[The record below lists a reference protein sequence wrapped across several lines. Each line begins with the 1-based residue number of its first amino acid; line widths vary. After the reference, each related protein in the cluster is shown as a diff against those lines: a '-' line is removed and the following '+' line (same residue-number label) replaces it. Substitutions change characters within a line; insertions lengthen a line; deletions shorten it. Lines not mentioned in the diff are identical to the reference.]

1 MPDLGNLSLS
11 AALKLSHCSS
21 DDALDAPVKT
31 LTNGFG
37 SKPAFEPRVLKRTR
51 GSLDRVKKPPT
62 ADKAFQ
68 DCLKDP
74 FLVGA
79 PKMIRDICTKNAVVS
94 HLLEYIDYSDKTEAV
109 VLMLECIH
117 FADVYDKLVD
127 ALKGTNCL
135 KTNIGFKTPNW
146 ESLSAITRL
155 TFIDDSD
162 NCYGKFV
169 NEYKQELKSLQTKCL
184 LFDSKWSS
192 FLKPTDGP
200 FIDETFYGPEIALY
214 SEELNAIGIIGN
226 VKIGCSLMASHLDL
240 HSESSTIVR
249 IYRCLNKMIGKPE
262 DKASRKLV
270 KTITKKVNIMI
281 RWERESSKFFTQKM
295 DSSGDIS
302 ILKYAAYFSEA
313 ISVGVLRE
321 DVDHVIALSELI
333 KLGFLVKFNEEAVD
347 FLMES
352 KDLQIFLE
360 DEELSRWGCSYSE
373 RKYNMMRF

>member
-1 MPDLGNLSLS
+1 MR
-11 AALKLSHCSS
+11 
-21 DDALDAPVKT
+21 
-31 LTNGFG
+31 F
-37 SKPAFEPRVLKRTR
+37 SK
-51 GSLDRVKKPPT
+51 
-62 ADKAFQ
+62 
-68 DCLKDP
+68 
-74 FLVGA
+74 
-79 PKMIRDICTKNAVVS
+79 
-94 HLLEYIDYSDKTEAV
+94 
-109 VLMLECIH
+109 ECIL
-117 FADVYDKLVD
+117 FGPD
-127 ALKGTNCL
+127 
-135 KTNIGFKTPNW
+135 W

-169 NEYKQELKSLQTKCL
+169 NEYKEELKSMG
-184 LFDSKWSS
+184 
-192 FLKPTDGP
+192 PTDGP

-240 HSESSTIVR
+240 HSESSTIEESSLLDGVEVR
-249 IYRCLNKMIGKPE
+249 KWEREVIAFFFLNEAVQGLIDLIVHETIEPVTVCYSLSLSSG
-262 DKASRKLV
+262 

>member
-1 MPDLGNLSLS
+1 MR
-11 AALKLSHCSS
+11 
-21 DDALDAPVKT
+21 
-31 LTNGFG
+31 F
-37 SKPAFEPRVLKRTR
+37 SK
-51 GSLDRVKKPPT
+51 
-62 ADKAFQ
+62 
-68 DCLKDP
+68 
-74 FLVGA
+74 
-79 PKMIRDICTKNAVVS
+79 
-94 HLLEYIDYSDKTEAV
+94 
-109 VLMLECIH
+109 ECIL
-117 FADVYDKLVD
+117 FGPD
-127 ALKGTNCL
+127 
-135 KTNIGFKTPNW
+135 W

-169 NEYKQELKSLQTKCL
+169 NEYKQELKSMGVITEIKHGLQTKCL

-249 IYRCLNKMIGKPE
+249 IYRKWEREVIAFFFLNEAVQGLIDLIVHETIEPVTVCYSLSLSSG
-262 DKASRKLV
+262 